1 MFHSAHYAGI
11 ELCPSFEEG
20 EAWKKVFGPVLIY
33 LNSAP
38 TGTPYPALWQDA
50 KSQVSSPRE
59 GNEALF
65 VAGSLFLICM

>member
-50 KSQVSSPRE
+50 KSQVS
-59 GNEALF
+59 
-65 VAGSLFLICM
+65 I